1 MSSLPVQDSER
12 EEIELLIAECEQRPG
27 RLFALMFELIR
38 LRNVM
43 RVVRSRSR
51 VNPSVAKSIALNL
64 PFPST
69 ASEWFRLA
77 GAKATHEAFDPER
90 GEVIFQMDFDLKG
103 ERTKP

>member
-1 MSSLPVQDSER
+1 MSRPIEPSER
-12 EEIELLIAECEQRPG
+12 EEIERLAFECEQNPA
-27 RLFALMFELIR
+27 RLHCYLFELIR

-77 GAKATHEAFDPER
+77 GVEGAPDLVDDGAPEVFFDH
-90 GEVIFQMDFDLKG
+90 DFELTESPSK
-103 ERTKP
+103 